1 MITAQN
7 LMLLTKAELMRSYY
21 DKDRDERFIIV
32 RIELDG
38 LHSDE
43 HDNPMI
49 ETFYIKIAAK
59 HDSVVGYIEC
69 SKYLSCKR
77 AYRKVAF
84 DMYSVDLFAYMSA
97 IYKNMLKNLK
107 DAGELNTVGYIIRGD
122 VIRKYQDGHIDE
134 EIVSSF
140 T

>member
-21 DKDRDERFIIV
+21 DKNRDERFIIV
-32 RIELDG
+32 RIELNG
-38 LHSDE
+38 LHADE
-43 HDNPMI
+43 YDNPMI

-77 AYRKVAF
+77 AYRKIAF
-84 DMYSVDLFAYMSA
+84 DMYSADLFAYITT
-97 IYKNMLKNLK
+97 IYKDMLKNL
-107 DAGELNTVGYIIRGD
+107 DNAGELNTIGYVIRGD

-134 EIVSSF
+134 ETVSSY